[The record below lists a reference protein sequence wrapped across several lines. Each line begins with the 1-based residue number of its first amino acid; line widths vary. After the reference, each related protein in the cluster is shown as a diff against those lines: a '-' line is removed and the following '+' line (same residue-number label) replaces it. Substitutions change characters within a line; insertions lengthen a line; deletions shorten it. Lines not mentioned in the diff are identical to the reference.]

1 MQWERLPRKS
11 ATPFPRRSGIGT
23 MHRVLA
29 AAIAL
34 VLGAPV
40 AAHAASCLPEFTS
53 REGEAYESQVATL
66 NDYCIR
72 MDVMCKTEHNR
83 KACAAR
89 DMLAHDLHHQAE

>member
-1 MQWERLPRKS
+1 MKR
-11 ATPFPRRSGIGT
+11 F
-23 MHRVLA
+23 LA
-29 AAIAL
+29 AAPIAL
-34 VLGAPV
+34 ALGAPV
-40 AAHAASCLPEFTS
+40 PAHTVSCLPEFTPPA
-53 REGEAYESQVATL
+53 GEAYESQVATL